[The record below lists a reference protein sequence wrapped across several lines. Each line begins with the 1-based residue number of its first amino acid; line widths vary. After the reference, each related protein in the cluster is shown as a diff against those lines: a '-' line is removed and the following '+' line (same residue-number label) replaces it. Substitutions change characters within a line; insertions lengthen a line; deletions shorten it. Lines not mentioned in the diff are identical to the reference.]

1 MARSLAANLATA
13 LARDEHEPAIDISSQ
28 SFADTI
34 PMDGNA
40 FNFSND
46 YTWRPYV
53 IYHSSGRWCAI
64 TREQTAGDLVPDKV
78 YFIYTD
84 VDRTS
89 ITRVEIEDLSDGVED
104 NIDYLAITE
113 KSDGNIAVMMIR
125 YGYNDTTA
133 TLYSAT
139 ITITGAVTD
148 GPNQLL
154 TFARASN
161 GEYGASGLSITRF
174 SNGTYYCVY
183 CYTTATGWAIY
194 KLTSADFSSWTGPTA
209 INPSGL
215 TTGSSEEVQGVYVF
229 EDTVENNDCFL
240 LFAYTDT
247 VESEESKIFNIYS
260 MLSADYGATW
270 GAPAARTTYSSLGS
284 SAKSP
289 VIIQKSS
296 GMMYLAFFEHTNVLR
311 LDENSVG
318 WQDSD
323 FGSCPAGFNVR
334 TFYYNASQDHITCS
348 YGAPSSYP
356 GNKQLCGVL
365 VIDMSTWTIEAN
377 YNEYSSPAMNQ
388 AFAENSIYE
397 AREEFAQGTKF
408 ISVVTD
414 ASVGYYNEDPYVYD
428 SIAVM
433 VLDVEDGEF
442 TYYVFAMPDDEPW
455 AAYGLT
461 ANIHI
466 THPGWFD
473 GNVSE
478 NDMKGFRAAC
488 LNETSADKI
497 YFAWSEDFPTDAR
510 GYHICYVDLTVSADD
525 DGFYEVSWIGGQHAS
540 YWERY
545 EIYGLKYISVID
557 SVGYIIVGSG
567 DSSYRGGLSILDSTT
582 GVSLYNWRT
591 TDDSDFPYHG
601 CYSKPVYHDRHVY
614 FNIHHYSVVGYINM
628 RGLADI
634 NLDTES
640 ITTHRPTWS
649 SDDNYL
655 LYGYYAIDTINN
667 VLWMAPYCEI
677 SAGEYV
683 TAASYNIASGAWTA
697 YTYLT
702 FNGIPET
709 ASPSRGQNI
718 FYDHTTG
725 NIGVGLGR
733 MYGVNTEYG
742 CILFNVSA
750 GFNQIKYLTASYDA
764 GWTWDDHDDIA
775 TLVQSTTSSNPA
787 ACVDGDDV
795 LWLLWDNYA
804 FTSAEYTLYWDR
816 DMGAYSLHDYL
827 INEVRIRWELKK
839 PNMLDFT
846 LARGQLFDPQNRSSI
861 LRDIVAK
868 GRLLI
873 VQMGENYQG
882 SEYLE
887 NQGKF
892 VVTSVRLSYG
902 MHEYPKISVHAES
915 LSTIWKEQHIVST
928 SLYAGAPDAAIE
940 SILQNDAQLDAA
952 DYDIPLFS
960 DSHIIDHQFVDMSV
974 WNMLEDICDHWNY
987 FLYDD
992 HDGIFTCVELDFDK
1006 TLDHTYSA
1014 TNKLSGFTP
1023 DDSESDF
1030 TNAVR
1035 VIGESLDFTD
1045 VTYDEELV
1053 GTLVGTVGWWENRT
1067 THTVEYS
1074 NEGETSK
1081 RKCVNPRLRIVQS
1094 IKLQGL
1100 LAQVLGVGKGGESI
1114 TDTGDDTYCVVTLDI
1129 PDLTPS
1135 VISSIG
1141 VSLATGYASIGC
1153 DGFVSGYCG
1162 SMIAALAT
1170 SVGITMYLLGTV
1182 ANYQYEIYAQPKG
1195 EVKQTVQYL
1204 AEDTIHQQ
1212 NMAGRVVV
1220 KEIEDPLCYTVAECT
1235 RVANANLEIVQAQ
1248 RNRVRFRKVAHMQDE
1263 IGDKIRVI
1271 HPYSNET
1278 MDIMIVSLTRIYKK
1292 GANSGAGMWD
1302 EIEGWRVD

>member
-13 LARDEHEPAIDISSQ
+13 LERDQHEPALGISSQ

-46 YTWRPYV
+46 YTWRPYA

-84 VDRTS
+84 TDKTN

-113 KSDGNIAVMMIR
+113 KADGNIAVMMIR

-139 ITITGAVTD
+139 ITVTGTVTD

-154 TFARASN
+154 TFARASD

-174 SNGTYYCVY
+174 SDGTYYCVY

-215 TTGSSEEVQGVYVF
+215 TTGSYEEIEGVYVF

-247 VESEESKIFNIYS
+247 VDSEESKIFNIYS

-270 GAPAARTTYSSLGS
+270 GVPAARTAYASLGS

-289 VIIQKSS
+289 VIVQKSS
-296 GMMYLAFFEHTNVLR
+296 GMMYMAFFERNGVLR
-311 LDENSVG
+311 LDENSAG

-323 FGSCPAGFNVR
+323 FGACPDGFNVR
-334 TFYYNASQDHITCS
+334 TFYYNASTDHITCS
-348 YGAPSSYP
+348 YGAPSSYA
-356 GNKQLCGVL
+356 GTKQLCGVL
-365 VIDMSTWTIEAN
+365 VIDMSTWTIESN
-377 YNEYSSPAMNQ
+377 FNEYSTPAMNQ
-388 AFAENSIYE
+388 AFADNSIFE
-397 AREEFAQGTKF
+397 SRAEFAQGTKF

-414 ASVGYYNEDPYVYD
+414 SSVGYYDEDPYVYD
-428 SIAVM
+428 SVVVM
-433 VLDVEDGEF
+433 VLDVEDEEF
-442 TYYVFAMPDDEPW
+442 TYYVFAMPNDEPW
-455 AAYGLT
+455 AAYGLS
-461 ANIHI
+461 ANIQI
-466 THPGWFD
+466 THPGWWD
-473 GNVSE
+473 GNASST
-478 NDMKGFRAAC
+478 DMIGFKAAC
-488 LNETSADKI
+488 LNETAADKV
-497 YFAWSEDFPTDAR
+497 YLLWSEDYPTLAR
-510 GYHICYVDLTVSADD
+510 GYHVCSIDLAASADD
-525 DGFYEVSWIGGQHAS
+525 SGYYSVDWIGGQHAS
-540 YWERY
+540 HWERY
-545 EIYGLKYISVID
+545 EIYGMNYISVLD
-557 SVGYIIVGSG
+557 SVGYIIAGSG
-567 DSSYRGGLSILDSTT
+567 HASYRGGISILDLST
-582 GVSLYNWRT
+582 GNSLYEWRT
-591 TDDSDFPYHG
+591 TNDSDFPYHG
-601 CYSKPVYHDRHVY
+601 CYSKPVYYDRHVY
-614 FNIHHYSVVGYINM
+614 FNIYYYSAAGYLNM

-677 SAGEYV
+677 AAGEYV

-702 FNGIPET
+702 FNGMPET

-725 NIGVGLGR
+725 NIGVGLGK

-750 GFNQIKYLTASYDA
+750 DFNQIKYLTASYAA
-764 GWTWDDHDDIA
+764 GWTWDAHGDIA

-795 LWLLWDNYA
+795 MWLLWDNYN

-816 DMGAYSLHDYL
+816 DMGAYSLYDYL
-827 INEVRIRWELKK
+827 IGEVRIKWELKK
-839 PNMLDFT
+839 PNTLDFS
-846 LARGQLFDPQNRSSI
+846 LSRGHLFDPQNRSSI

-873 VQMGENYQG
+873 VQMGENYLG
-882 SEYLE
+882 TEYLE

-892 VVTSVRLSYG
+892 VVTSVQLNYASF
-902 MHEYPKISVHAES
+902 EYPKITVHAES
-915 LSTIWKEQHIVST
+915 LSTIWKEQRIVTT
-928 SLYAGAPDAAIE
+928 SLYAGAPDAAIK
-940 SILQNDAQLDAA
+940 SILQNNAQLEAA

-960 DSHIIDHQFVDMSV
+960 NSHLVDHQFVDMTI
-974 WNMLEDICDHWNY
+974 WDILEDICDHWNY

-992 HDGIFTCVELDFDK
+992 CDGTFTCVELDFDK
-1006 TLDHTYSA
+1006 NLDHTYSA
-1014 TNKLSGFTP
+1014 TNKISRFTP
-1023 DDSESDF
+1023 NDSESDF

-1045 VTYDEELV
+1045 VTYDEEMV
-1053 GTLVGTVGWWENRT
+1053 GSLVGTVGWWEKRT
-1067 THTVEYS
+1067 THEVQYS
-1074 NEGETSK
+1074 NEGESRK
-1081 RKCVNPRLRIVQS
+1081 RKCINPRLNIVQS
-1094 IKLQGL
+1094 IQLQGL
-1100 LAQVLGVGKGGESI
+1100 LLRALGVGEGGESI
-1114 TDTGDDTYCVVTLDI
+1114 TDTGDDTYCVVTVNI
-1129 PDLTPS
+1129 PDLTPA
-1135 VISSIG
+1135 VITAIG
-1141 VSLATGYASIGC
+1141 MVTATGYSAIGC
-1153 DGFVSGYCG
+1153 DGYGTGYCG
-1162 SMIAALAT
+1162 AMIASLSV
-1170 SVGITMYLLGTV
+1170 SVGLAMYLLGAV
-1182 ANYQYEIYAQPKG
+1182 ANYQYEIYARPKG

-1204 AEDTIHQQ
+1204 AQDTVHQQ
-1212 NMAGRVVV
+1212 NMDGRIVT

-1235 RVANANLEIVQAQ
+1235 RVANANLEIAQAQ
-1248 RNRVRFRKVAHMQDE
+1248 RNRVIFRKAAHMQDE
-1263 IGDKIRVI
+1263 IGDKIQII

-1278 MDIMIVSLTRIYKK
+1278 MDIIIVRITRSYKK
-1292 GANSGAGMWD
+1292 GSGSDAGMWD